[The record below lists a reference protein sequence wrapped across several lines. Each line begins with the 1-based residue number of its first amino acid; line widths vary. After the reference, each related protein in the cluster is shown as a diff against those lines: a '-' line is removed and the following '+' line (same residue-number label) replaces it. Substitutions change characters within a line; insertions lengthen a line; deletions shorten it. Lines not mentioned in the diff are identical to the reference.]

1 MADGNNGGNGN
12 GIGDHGRDGA
22 DPGADGETRGGADGD
37 LPGHLHETLA
47 DLLDGHDLGA
57 LLMGQLEDL
66 IDSWAKVIEVV
77 TEHGVDPTPLLL
89 TLARTL
95 RATAD
100 QLDPTGRATT

>member
-1 MADGNNGGNGN
+1 MD
-12 GIGDHGRDGA
+12 DR
-22 DPGADGETRGGADGD
+22 
-37 LPGHLHETLA
+37 LA
-47 DLLDGHDLGA
+47 DMFETGGDDVGA

-77 TEHGVDPTPLLL
+77 AQHGIDPTPLLQ

-100 QLDPTGRATT
+100 QLDPEPPAASNGS

>member
-1 MADGNNGGNGN
+1 MADGSNGQSSENGN
-12 GIGDHGRDGA
+12 
-22 DPGADGETRGGADGD
+22 GADGEARSEGD
-37 LPGHLHETLA
+37 IPGHLHETLA

-77 TEHGVDPTPLLL
+77 TEHGVDPTPLLQ
-89 TLARTL
+89 TLAHTL

-100 QLDPTGRATT
+100 QLDPSGHAAN

>member
-1 MADGNNGGNGN
+1 MD
-12 GIGDHGRDGA
+12 DR
-22 DPGADGETRGGADGD
+22 
-37 LPGHLHETLA
+37 LA
-47 DLLDGHDLGA
+47 DMFETGGDDVGA

-77 TEHGVDPTPLLL
+77 AQHGVDPTPLLQ

-100 QLDPTGRATT
+100 QLDPEPRAASDGS